1 MFKYRS
7 GVKQASRER
16 DRGRK
21 GKGIQ
26 VFAKNREVRDR
37 LRINGMKK
45 GKKGKYREKILQTI
59 C

>member
-1 MFKYRS
+1 M
-7 GVKQASRER
+7 KQASRER

-37 LRINGMKK
+37 LEDKRNEEG
-45 GKKGKYREKILQTI
+45 
-59 C
+59 